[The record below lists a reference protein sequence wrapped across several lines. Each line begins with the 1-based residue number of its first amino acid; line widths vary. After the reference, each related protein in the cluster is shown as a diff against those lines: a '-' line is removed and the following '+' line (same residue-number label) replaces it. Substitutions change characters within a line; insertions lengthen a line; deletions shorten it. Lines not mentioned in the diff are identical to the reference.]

1 MVATQQ
7 RLTKEQVLQMVE
19 EQHIEFI
26 RIEFLD
32 YTGVTRGRTIR
43 KDSLKSAL
51 EKGVNFSTAIMDF
64 TMFDTYVPDPVY
76 GANGGDFFAMPD
88 PETFAILPHRKQTA
102 RMFCDLV
109 DENGNPWE
117 GCPRGALKRLLHEA
131 EALLGGKIFMAYE
144 QEAYLLKEEE
154 GRLVP
159 ADNSTC
165 FSSDGVDI
173 QEEFVQKFV
182 ETIGKMGVETEQI
195 SSEYGPGQ
203 LEINL
208 KYDHCL
214 KATEDQITFKQLFKH
229 LARDMGMIGT
239 LAPKPFNDFAGSG
252 LHVHMSLYN
261 EDNNLFKDLNDEK
274 GLELSENAYY
284 FIGGILHHGRSI
296 VAIGAPTMN
305 SYKRMVPGSWAP
317 AHICYGS
324 GNRSVLVRVPEKR
337 RERRFEFRGA
347 DGTCNPY
354 LLSAALIAAGL
365 HGIRKRIDPG
375 EPLEVDA
382 GNLSN
387 NELEAMGIEWVPRNL
402 QEAMD
407 SLAKDTILADSI
419 GRPIWQEFIKVKR
432 EEWNKHFYRIDEW
445 ERSQYAVLY

>member
-1 MVATQQ
+1 
-7 RLTKEQVLQMVE
+7 
-19 EQHIEFI
+19 
-26 RIEFLD
+26 
-32 YTGVTRGRTIR
+32 
-43 KDSLKSAL
+43 
-51 EKGVNFSTAIMDF
+51 
-64 TMFDTYVPDPVY
+64 
-76 GANGGDFFAMPD
+76 
-88 PETFAILPHRKQTA
+88 
-102 RMFCDLV
+102 
-109 DENGNPWE
+109 
-117 GCPRGALKRLLHEA
+117 
-131 EALLGGKIFMAYE
+131 
-144 QEAYLLKEEE
+144 
-154 GRLVP
+154 
-159 ADNSTC
+159 
-165 FSSDGVDI
+165 
-173 QEEFVQKFV
+173 
-182 ETIGKMGVETEQI
+182 
-195 SSEYGPGQ
+195 
-203 LEINL
+203 
-208 KYDHCL
+208 
-214 KATEDQITFKQLFKH
+214 
-229 LARDMGMIGT
+229 
-239 LAPKPFNDFAGSG
+239 
-252 LHVHMSLYN
+252 
-261 EDNNLFKDLNDEK
+261 
-274 GLELSENAYY
+274 
-284 FIGGILHHGRSI
+284 ILHHGRSI

-387 NELEAMGIEWVPRNL
+387 NELEALGIEWVPRNL